1 MNSPAP
7 RKNDPHSTTISVA
20 GGGEPPYDGSMEQ
33 RLDKLEAGLAAMQLD
48 VEIIKRTMAT
58 KEDVAMLK
66 GSAKVD
72 IAELKAETSASIA
85 DLKTETKADIAD
97 LKAETKADIAEL
109 KAETKADI
117 AELRAEMKVKMA
129 ELEAKISEAKS
140 AVIMW
145 VTTAIFL
152 AQLLP
157 SLIKLLTQ

>member
-1 MNSPAP
+1 MNSPSP

-33 RLDKLEAGLAAMQLD
+33 RLDKLEIGLAAMQLD

-58 KEDVAMLK
+58 KEDVAVLK
-66 GSAKVD
+66 GSV
-72 IAELKAETSASIA
+72 
-85 DLKTETKADIAD
+85 KADIAD
-97 LKAETKADIAEL
+97 LKAETTANIAGLKAETKADIAEL
-109 KAETKADI
+109 KAD
-117 AELRAEMKVKMA
+117 MKVKMA

-140 AVIMW
+140 SVIMW

-157 SLIKLLTQ
+157 PLIKLLTQ